1 MKGHLTYSSTRHN
14 MNLTAQQNEN
24 VFDAFKKLLN
34 EYKPKRV
41 LEIGT
46 AGGGTIQFIRDYLD
60 EIGLTETTI
69 KSFEVK
75 EHKWYKDMRATGI
88 EIIIENIFTHSYR
101 EIEKPEFVEEYIKSE
116 GPTLVLCDGGS
127 KINEFKILAPYLKV
141 GDIIMAHDYVDT
153 KENFLEN
160 YKDKIWNWREIGED
174 HIQETCE
181 KYNLKPFLQ
190 EHFNKAVWVCKIK
203 E

>member
-1 MKGHLTYSSTRHN
+1 MKGHLTYSSIKN
-14 MNLTAQQNEN
+14 KMNLTAQQNVN
-24 VFDAFKKLLN
+24 MFDAFKELLN
-34 EYKPKRV
+34 EYKPKRI

-60 EIGLTETTI
+60 EINLNDTEI
-69 KSFEVK
+69 KTFEVR
-75 EHKWYKDMRATGI
+75 EHKWYQDMRKTNI

-101 EIEKPEFVEEYIKSE
+101 EIEKPELVVPFIQSE
-116 GPTLVLCDGGS
+116 GRTLILCDGGS
-127 KINEFKILAPYLKV
+127 KINEFRILSPYLKV
-141 GDIIMAHDYVDT
+141 GDVIMAHDYVNT

-160 YKDKIWNWREIGED
+160 YKDKIWNWREIGDE

-181 KYNLKPFLQ
+181 KYNLKSYMQKTLD
-190 EHFNKAVWVCKIK
+190 KAAWVCKIK

>member
-1 MKGHLTYSSTRHN
+1 MKGHLTYSSTKHK
-14 MNLTAQQNEN
+14 MNLTAQQNPN
-24 VFDAFKKLLN
+24 VFDAFKKLLD

-60 EIGLTETTI
+60 EIGLTDTTI

-75 EHKWYKDMRATGI
+75 EHKWYADMRKTGI
-88 EIIIENIFTHSYR
+88 DIIIENIFTHSYR
-101 EIEKPEFVEEYIKSE
+101 EIEKPEYVEDYIKSE
-116 GPTLVLCDGGS
+116 GHTLVLCDGGS

-141 GDIIMAHDYVDT
+141 GDVIMAHDYVDT